1 MRRLLLAAVAAVV
14 ALVPIAAQASPRSDA
29 GVFAGL
35 GTWVDIYDAPAY
47 RSPGPTAAKIAA
59 RGVKTVYVETANDR
73 STVDVV
79 NPKALGLFVD
89 ALKARGIRVVAWYL
103 PGFVKPAVDA
113 RRARAMLLF
122 RTPNGASFDGVALD
136 IESLSL
142 KSASLRTARLITLSK
157 ILRNEGGD
165 MPIAAITY
173 PSRGFERHPTWWPRF
188 PWQQVTALVD
198 AWIPM
203 AYSGGGFKGYDATY
217 GYVAR
222 SLRLLRNAVGP
233 DVPIHAAGGVAE
245 PDERRGAEGVR
256 RRGHGRRLGDGVE
269 PLRLPDHRPAGVG
282 RAEAARDV
290 LNGGGGREPRR
301 LGDRKQASLGASI
314 REPGTLDGEDE
325 LLELRPFALPLSD
338 AAVRGL
344 GLDGAPDQPCPDRRR
359 RAPRRLSR
367 AWIPRIRCAGDR
379 RSRRRV
385 QATAKRVPRPH
396 PVVRERVR
404 PTPRCRAGRAPTT

>member
-1 MRRLLLAAVAAVV
+1 MSLSPLSL
-14 ALVPIAAQASPRSDA
+14 ALVPIAAQASPRGDA

-103 PGFVKPAVDA
+103 PGFVKPAR
-113 RRARAMLLF
+113 RRAPRPGDAARSGR
-122 RTPNGASFDGVALD
+122 RTAHRSTASR
-136 IESLSL
+136 STSSR
-142 KSASLRTARLITLSK
+142 SASRAPRCERRASSTLSK

-233 DVPIHAAGGVAE
+233 DVPIHAAGGVANRMNAE
-245 PDERRGAEGVR
+245 ELKAFVDAVTDEGSVTGWSLYDFQTTGPQAWAALKP
-256 RRGHGRRLGDGVE
+256 LGT
-269 PLRLPDHRPAGVG
+269 
-282 RAEAARDV
+282 
-290 LNGGGGREPRR
+290 
-301 LGDRKQASLGASI
+301 S
-314 REPGTLDGEDE
+314 
-325 LLELRPFALPLSD
+325 
-338 AAVRGL
+338 
-344 GLDGAPDQPCPDRRR
+344 
-359 RAPRRLSR
+359 
-367 AWIPRIRCAGDR
+367 
-379 RSRRRV
+379 
-385 QATAKRVPRPH
+385 
-396 PVVRERVR
+396 
-404 PTPRCRAGRAPTT
+404 